1 MRFSG
6 RVDTCVY
13 YDQKNNSSDSVAA
26 AITAGWRPN
35 PVNCPAFPAWIG
47 SAMNHL
53 VFDIE
58 TVPDVAGLRCL
69 HGLDGLSDDEVVA
82 AAKLLRRQKTGG
94 SDFLPL
100 HLQRVVA
107 ISVVFRS
114 QDKLQVWSIGDE
126 QSDEPEL
133 VQRFFDGIE
142 KFSPTLVSWNGGGF
156 DLPVLHYRAMLHKIV
171 ADRYWETGDSDNSF
185 RWNNYINRYHERHSD
200 IMDMVAMFQ
209 GRAVAPLDEVANL
222 YGFPGKMGMS
232 GAKVWDAFKD
242 GEIAAIRNYC
252 ETDVLNTWLVYLRF
266 ELMRGHLDQPM
277 YDSEIERVKQFLT
290 QENKPHFE
298 EFLNAWQQYA

>member
-1 MRFSG
+1 
-6 RVDTCVY
+6 
-13 YDQKNNSSDSVAA
+13 
-26 AITAGWRPN
+26 
-35 PVNCPAFPAWIG
+35 
-47 SAMNHL
+47 MNHL

-58 TVPDVAGLRCL
+58 TIPDIDGLRRL
-69 HGLDGLSDDEVVA
+69 YNVQDLADDDVLA

-126 QSDEPEL
+126 QSDEREL
-133 VQRFFDGIE
+133 IQRFFDGIE
-142 KFSPTLVSWNGGGF
+142 KFSPVLVSWNGGGF

-171 ADRYWETGDSDNSF
+171 AERYWETGDSDNAF

-200 IMDMVAMFQ
+200 LMDMIAMFQ
-209 GRAVAPLDEVANL
+209 GRAVAPLDEVASL

-242 GEIAAIRNYC
+242 GQIKAIRDYC
-252 ETDVLNTWLVYLRF
+252 ETDVLNTWLVFLRF
-266 ELMRGHLDQPM
+266 DLMRGRLTPSQ
-277 YDSEIERVKQFLT
+277 YDDEIARVRQLL
-290 QENKPHFE
+290 QDENKTHFN
-298 EFLNAWQQYA
+298 EFLAAWP

>member
-1 MRFSG
+1 
-6 RVDTCVY
+6 
-13 YDQKNNSSDSVAA
+13 
-26 AITAGWRPN
+26 
-35 PVNCPAFPAWIG
+35 
-47 SAMNHL
+47 MNHL

-58 TVPDVAGLRCL
+58 TVPDVAGLRRL
-69 HGLDGLSDDEVVA
+69 HGLDGLSDDDVVA

-200 IMDMVAMFQ
+200 VMDMVAMFQ
-209 GRAVAPLDEVANL
+209 GRAVAPLDEVASL

-277 YDSEIERVKQFLT
+277 YDSEIERVKQFLA

-298 EFLNAWQQYA
+298 EFLNAWQPHA

>member
-1 MRFSG
+1 
-6 RVDTCVY
+6 
-13 YDQKNNSSDSVAA
+13 
-26 AITAGWRPN
+26 
-35 PVNCPAFPAWIG
+35 
-47 SAMNHL
+47 MNHL

-58 TVPDVAGLRCL
+58 TVPDVAGLRRL
-69 HGLDGLSDDEVVA
+69 HGLDDLSDDEVVSA
-82 AAKLLRRQKTGG
+82 AQLLRRQKTGG

-100 HLQRVVA
+100 HLHRVVA

-126 QSDEPEL
+126 QSDESEL

-200 IMDMVAMFQ
+200 VMDMVAMFQ
-209 GRAVAPLDEVANL
+209 GRAVAPLDEVASL

-232 GAKVWDAFKD
+232 GAKVWDAFKA
-242 GEIAAIRNYC
+242 GEIAAIRHYC
-252 ETDVLNTWLVYLRF
+252 ETDVLNTWLVFLRF
-266 ELMRGHLDQPM
+266 ELMRGRLDHAM
-277 YDSEIERVKQFLT
+277 YESELERVRQLLS
-290 QENKPHFE
+290 QENKTHFQ
-298 EFLNAWQQYA
+298 EFLQAWQRNA